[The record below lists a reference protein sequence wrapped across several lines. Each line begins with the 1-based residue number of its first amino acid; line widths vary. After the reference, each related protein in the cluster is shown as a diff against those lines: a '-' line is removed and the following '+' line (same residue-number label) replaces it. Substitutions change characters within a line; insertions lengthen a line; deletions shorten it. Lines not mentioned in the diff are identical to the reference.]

1 MLVVLDLSATVFHHK
16 ESLEFQLLTF
26 RSALMAEALAILGLV
41 SAIVQFIDFG
51 AKIVERLD
59 EFNSDVHEVPKTF
72 QAIDVQLPLLIDTLH
87 RTQQQA
93 SDGHISVRTATA
105 LKPLID
111 ECCKEITALQAIL
124 DNTIPPKESSS
135 WRRRLQALKSL
146 AHDGDVE
153 RSVTRLESHIRML
166 AFHQSTSV
174 TDELLKLRISL
185 QTHNTI
191 PHPSRKPVFMVP
203 FDRDET
209 FVGRKD
215 ILDNIDQKLNAS
227 RRRAVLSGI
236 GGVGYEPL

>member
-1 MLVVLDLSATVFHHK
+1 
-16 ESLEFQLLTF
+16 
-26 RSALMAEALAILGLV
+26 MAEALAILGLV
-41 SAIVQFIDFG
+41 SAIVQFVEFG
-51 AKIVERLD
+51 AKIVERLN

-72 QAIDVQLPLLIDTLH
+72 QTIEVQLPLLIDTLH

-105 LKPLID
+105 LKPLI
-111 ECCKEITALQAIL
+111 EACCEEITALRIIL
-124 DNTIPPKESSS
+124 DKTIPPKESSS

-146 AHDGDVE
+146 AHDDDVE
-153 RSVTRLESHIRML
+153 RSITRLEGHIRIL

-174 TDELLKLRISL
+174 TDELLKLRVSL

-191 PHPSRKPVFMVP
+191 PPPSRKPVFMVP

-215 ILDNIDQKLNAS
+215 ILDSIDQKLNAS

-236 GGVGYEPL
+236 GGVGYDPVTLVVSDLY

>member
-1 MLVVLDLSATVFHHK
+1 
-16 ESLEFQLLTF
+16 
-26 RSALMAEALAILGLV
+26 MAEALAIVGLV

-51 AKIVERLD
+51 AKIVERLN

-72 QAIDVQLPLLIDTLH
+72 QAIEVQLPLLIDTLH

-93 SDGHISVRTATA
+93 SDGHISMRTAIA
-105 LKPLID
+105 LKPLI
-111 ECCKEITALQAIL
+111 EACCEEITALRIIL
-124 DNTIPPKESSS
+124 DKAIPPKESSI
-135 WRRRLQALKSL
+135 WKRRVQALKSL
-146 AHDGDVE
+146 AHDDDVE
-153 RSVTRLESHIRML
+153 RSIAKLESHIRIL

-174 TDELLKLRISL
+174 TDELLKLRVSL

-191 PHPSRKPVFMVP
+191 PHSSRKPVFMVP

-215 ILDNIDQKLNAS
+215 ILGSIDQKLNTS

-236 GGVGYEPL
+236 GGVGYDLATCNIRPLLT

>member
-1 MLVVLDLSATVFHHK
+1 
-16 ESLEFQLLTF
+16 
-26 RSALMAEALAILGLV
+26 MAEALAILGLV
-41 SAIVQFIDFG
+41 STIAQFVDFG
-51 AKIVERLD
+51 AKIVERLN

-72 QAIDVQLPLLIDTLH
+72 QAIEVQLPLLIDSLH

-93 SDGHISVRTATA
+93 SEGHITVRTATA
-105 LKPLID
+105 LKPLI
-111 ECCKEITALQAIL
+111 EACCEEITALRIIL
-124 DNTIPPKESSS
+124 DKAIPPKESSS
-135 WRRRLQALKSL
+135 WTRRIQALKSL
-146 AHDGDVE
+146 AHDDDVE
-153 RSVTRLESHIRML
+153 RSIAKLESHIRIL

-185 QTHNTI
+185 QTHKTM

-215 ILDNIDQKLNAS
+215 ILDSIDQKLNAS

-236 GGVGYEPL
+236 GGVGYDPVTLAVSDLY

>member
-1 MLVVLDLSATVFHHK
+1 
-16 ESLEFQLLTF
+16 
-26 RSALMAEALAILGLV
+26 MAEALAILGLV
-41 SAIVQFIDFG
+41 STIAQFVDFG
-51 AKIVERLD
+51 AKIVERLN

-72 QAIDVQLPLLIDTLH
+72 QAIEVQLPLLIDSLH

-93 SDGHISVRTATA
+93 SEGHITVRTATA
-105 LKPLID
+105 LKPLI
-111 ECCKEITALQAIL
+111 EACCEEITALRIIL
-124 DNTIPPKESSS
+124 DKAIPPKESSS
-135 WRRRLQALKSL
+135 WTRRIQALKSL
-146 AHDGDVE
+146 VHDDDVE
-153 RSVTRLESHIRML
+153 RSIAKLESHIRIL

-185 QTHNTI
+185 QTHKTM

-215 ILDNIDQKLNAS
+215 ILGSIDQKLNAS

-236 GGVGYEPL
+236 GGVGYDLATLVISDLY

>member
-1 MLVVLDLSATVFHHK
+1 
-16 ESLEFQLLTF
+16 
-26 RSALMAEALAILGLV
+26 MAEALAILGLV
-41 SAIVQFIDFG
+41 SAIVQFVEFG
-51 AKIVERLD
+51 TKVVERLN

-72 QAIDVQLPLLIDTLH
+72 QTIEVQLPLLIDTLH

-105 LKPLID
+105 LKSLI
-111 ECCKEITALQAIL
+111 EACCEEITALRIIL
-124 DNTIPPKESSS
+124 DKTIPPKESST
-135 WRRRLQALKSL
+135 WKRRLLALKSL
-146 AHDGDVE
+146 AHDDDVE
-153 RSVTRLESHIRML
+153 RSITKLESHIRIL

-174 TDELLKLRISL
+174 TDELLKLRVSL

-191 PHPSRKPVFMVP
+191 PQPSHKPVFMVP

-215 ILDNIDQKLNAS
+215 ILDSIDRKLTTS

-236 GGVGYEPL
+236 GGVGYDSVALVVLDLY

>member
-1 MLVVLDLSATVFHHK
+1 
-16 ESLEFQLLTF
+16 
-26 RSALMAEALAILGLV
+26 MAEALAILGLV
-41 SAIVQFIDFG
+41 SAIVQFVEFG
-51 AKIVERLD
+51 AKIVERLN

-72 QAIDVQLPLLIDTLH
+72 QTIEVQLPLLIDTLH

-105 LKPLID
+105 LKPLI
-111 ECCKEITALQAIL
+111 EACCEEITALRIIL
-124 DNTIPPKESSS
+124 DRTIPPKESSS

-146 AHDGDVE
+146 AHDDDVE
-153 RSVTRLESHIRML
+153 RSITRLEGHIRIL
-166 AFHQSTSV
+166 AFHQSTSA
-174 TDELLKLRISL
+174 TDELLKLRVSL
-185 QTHNTI
+185 QTHNTL

-215 ILDNIDQKLNAS
+215 ILDSIDQKLNAS

-236 GGVGYEPL
+236 GGVGYDPVTLVVSDLY